1 MLVAL
6 AAVLHLR
13 LYGGDVNTAYL
24 NALLRIRQYLKT
36 IDGFPCATKGHMY
49 GVMKAL
55 YGLRQSGREWSTELN
70 RWFQN
75 QGYLRLL
82 IEPCLYYKFE
92 HDIMVATNSEEH
104 KCKLFEKL
112 DEVYG
117 IKDQGLLTEYLGIE
131 VDQADESVTLRQ
143 SKYAREILETFGY
156 ESAHAVGN
164 RMETNVRMVPLD
176 ANEESA
182 SSFEYRKAIGM
193 LMYMATGRRP
203 GLAYAVGQ
211 LSRFVAKP
219 SAKHVGTLKRVLRYL
234 AGTLDYGIKYRHSKG
249 VPSIITLEG
258 FCDSDWTND
267 PESRKSTTGF
277 VFTLKRNMSA
287 CEATMEA
294 ISASNI
300 LQEVLPDRDVQLK
313 LGIDNQAAHVLAT
326 NPTYSRRPRHIELRW
341 HFVREQVQ
349 KGAIMLHMVQGNENP
364 ADAFTNP
371 LDKLR
376 LKGLLEFV
384 GVGSGN
390 EKQHAD
396 QRFKA

>member
-1 MLVAL
+1 MSALRAKGVIMEIPTEDVPKDAKPISTRWVRSLKTDRQGYVTCFKSRIVAFGNHQRPGSDFYETF
-6 AAVLHLR
+6 VPVTR
-13 LYGGDVNTAYL
+13 GDVNTAYL
-24 NALLRIRQYLKT
+24 NALLGIRQYLKT

-55 YGLRQSGREWSTELN
+55 YGLRQSGREWNTEFN
-70 RWFQN
+70 RWFLD

-82 IEPCLYYKFE
+82 IEPAAITLVLTYVD
-92 HDIMVATNSEEH
+92 DIMVATNSEEH

-143 SKYAREILETFGY
+143 IKYAREILETFGY

-219 SAKHVGTLKRVLRYL
+219 SAKHMGTLKRVLRYL
-234 AGTLDYGIKYRHSKG
+234 ARTLDYGIKYRHSKG
-249 VPSIITLEG
+249 VP
-258 FCDSDWTND
+258 
-267 PESRKSTTGF
+267 
-277 VFTLKRNMSA
+277 
-287 CEATMEA
+287 
-294 ISASNI
+294 
-300 LQEVLPDRDVQLK
+300 
-313 LGIDNQAAHVLAT
+313 
-326 NPTYSRRPRHIELRW
+326 
-341 HFVREQVQ
+341 
-349 KGAIMLHMVQGNENP
+349 
-364 ADAFTNP
+364 
-371 LDKLR
+371 
-376 LKGLLEFV
+376 
-384 GVGSGN
+384 
-390 EKQHAD
+390 
-396 QRFKA
+396 